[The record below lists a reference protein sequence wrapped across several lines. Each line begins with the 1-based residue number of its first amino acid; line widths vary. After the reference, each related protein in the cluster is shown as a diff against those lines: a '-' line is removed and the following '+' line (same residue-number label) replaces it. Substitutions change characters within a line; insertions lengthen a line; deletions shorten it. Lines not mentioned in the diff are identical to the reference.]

1 MISCTEFIP
10 LYSELFQYIED
21 RRGKEGVIKYWEY
34 ISDAYVAPRLG
45 AEVEKHG
52 GMRGCWEYWSKS
64 LNEEA
69 ADFTMTFDPDA
80 EEFSIVMHHCPSKG
94 MLDSFTHFEP
104 YNDYCGH
111 CDLLYARV
119 LEKYGIKFTN
129 TVSKTCPAACVCHAT
144 KMK

>member
-45 AEVEKHG
+45 AEVEKH

-111 CDLLYARV
+111 CDILYSRV
-119 LEKYGIKFTN
+119 LKKYGITL
-129 TVSKTCPAACVCHAT
+129 TGDYSKTCCASCSIFAT
-144 KMK
+144 KD

>member
-1 MISCTEFIP
+1 MISCTEFVP

-21 RRGKEGVIKYWEY
+21 REGKDGVVKYWEY
-34 ISDAYVAPRLG
+34 ISDNYVAPRLG
-45 AEVEKHG
+45 DEVKKN

-119 LEKYGIKFTN
+119 LEKYGIKFIN
-129 TVSKTCPAACVCHAT
+129 TVSETCPAACVCHAT

>member
-1 MISCTEFIP
+1 MISCTEFVP

-21 RRGKEGVIKYWEY
+21 REGKDGVVKYWEY
-34 ISDAYVAPRLG
+34 ISDNYVAPRLG
-45 AEVEKHG
+45 AEVKKN

-119 LEKYGIKFTN
+119 LEKYGITFTC
-129 TVSKTCPAACVCHAT
+129 TVSDTCSAACVCHAI
-144 KMK
+144 KK